1 MLMSTT
7 LAAKLIVVQWIYTFC
22 LRFIQMA
29 DYVRNAC
36 SGHPRKT
43 DPKGCN
49 LNGAEQSVEVIA
61 AGVLG
66 KLVAR
71 VYFETVT
78 VTKISVDERGQKV
91 TPCGLLLCGLLLFR
105 VVLVTSTSDD
115 LTGQDAR
122 IGLDDDPIRI
132 AALQMR
138 DRHPRRRETGC
149 SFEEHEADG
158 YTV

>member
-1 MLMSTT
+1 MPVCNDRIGNP
-7 LAAKLIVVQWIYTFC
+7 AFQRIYPARRAKSSSAILPGPG
-22 LRFIQMA
+22 
-29 DYVRNAC
+29 
-36 SGHPRKT
+36 S
-43 DPKGCN
+43 
-49 LNGAEQSVEVIA
+49 LNGAKQSVEVIA

-78 VTKISVDERGQKV
+78 LTKISVDERGQKV